1 MNPSRETQ
9 LRRLKSL
16 IQSSETQLTSVLEK
30 LKWSKDEVLKKKGY
44 VVCPIDPGHTMPEA
58 SLSAHLDLCAW
69 LKEGYSRQEK
79 EAAPP
84 SSHFFYGRSTSVVPV
99 LIDRE
104 TQSKIITDAAF
115 RGDVPAEVC
124 QKVKNG
130 VPLTME
136 RCFSELTAAERFAV
150 YDYVVERAKATNKAS
165 AVKLEDLQVNF
176 EKKPDKDEQHPPSE
190 LELKRQM
197 RDYKRRRQSYR
208 AKNVHITQ
216 KTYTE
221 ILREVIQNQT
231 EYLKQLQTG
240 NDEGAGCSPRLEG
253 KDDIERQPLPRA
265 SEWRDKRES
274 SVASS
279 MSSKWRRSRSPDT
292 NGRSIDRKPSDEAH
306 SRHRSTERHE
316 HKKHH
321 RSHHH
326 KSRHKHKHKS
336 KDTETLE

>member
-1 MNPSRETQ
+1 MNLSREVQ
-9 LRRLKSL
+9 LKKLKSL
-16 IQSSETQLTSVLEK
+16 IRSSEAQLTAVLEK
-30 LKWSKDEVLKKKGY
+30 LKWSKDEVLKKKGH
-44 VVCPIDPGHTMPEA
+44 VVCPLDPGHTMPEA

-69 LKEGYSRQEK
+69 LKEGYNRQDK
-79 EAAPP
+79 EVAPP
-84 SSHFFYGRSTSVVPV
+84 SSHFFYTKSTSVVPV

-104 TQSKIITDAAF
+104 TQSKIITEAAF

-150 YDYVVERAKATNKAS
+150 YDYVVERAKATNKTS
-165 AVKLEDLQVNF
+165 AVKLEDLQVDF
-176 EKKPDKDEQHPPSE
+176 EKKTNKDEQHPPSD

-221 ILREVIQNQT
+221 ILREVIENQT
-231 EYLKQLQTG
+231 DYLKQLQTG
-240 NDEGAGCSPRLEG
+240 NDEAEESSPRPEE
-253 KDDIERQPLPRA
+253 KDGTERQPLSRA
-265 SEWRDKRES
+265 SEWRDRRES
-274 SVASS
+274 SVVSS
-279 MSSKWRRSRSPDT
+279 RSSKRRHSRSPDHKDA
-292 NGRSIDRKPSDEAH
+292 SIDRRPSDEAH
-306 SRHRSTERHE
+306 NRRRSTERHE

-321 RSHHH
+321 RSHH

-336 KDTETLE
+336 KDIGATE